1 MLLILTGTVLDSNIP
16 IDKKK
21 YENEELCFEDTKLK
35 KYFFNQNVIEY
46 FEK

>member
-21 YENEELCFEDTKLK
+21 YENENCAHEQYPVFI
-35 KYFFNQNVIEY
+35 FFNKSTK
-46 FEK
+46 FSK